1 MASPSKGD
9 AFLLL
14 LLSLPLA
21 SPLGGEESPLDR
33 HESQLRRLETL
44 VQSLSATVSRLESS
58 LYHCSPP
65 RFGAATSAVEGGGRP
80 PAVAVTKRKP
90 SWSERFHFAA
100 AARLES
106 DPTVAAALPYLDLEG
121 VSKYFAVG
129 DARGRTYVF
138 SAAGDV
144 VMELPAPPSGAAVTA
159 MLCYLSF
166 RRNESFLFTGHGDGS
181 IVAHRLWKSAADGDG
196 WLTLNLGIS
205 RPFVRGGR
213 ELDSPPVTGLEV
225 YQIGRKRYIVASDIS
240 GRIRVFTENGS
251 LYGTAIASSRPLAFV
266 KQRLVFL
273 TETGAGSLDLRSMAV
288 RETECEGMNGSIAKS
303 YSFDVSERSKAYGF
317 TAGGDLIYVLLLGD
331 SSNLKCRVRA
341 IRRSEIDR
349 PVAIQTIKGY
359 LLVASVEKA
368 FVYNISSQYHGRV
381 GAPRPLFFTA
391 LQEIKSLLLNSP
403 AAAAA
408 AVNELSSGMPLI
420 AADREKL
427 VVLGLGDGYIGIYR
441 SNFPVFKVES
451 NAVVWSGP
459 ALVFLLF
466 LISIRQF
473 YLKKKDSLGWMPEE
487 SFDSSSASASGS
499 LLGPGTGDRGYVD
512 ASRDAGLRELRGG
525 GRRAPERRYAS
536 PPPPRYAGRA
546 GIPFR
551 TSSGNPSYRGP
562 ADLKYRGQN
571 LETTGLPKRRE
582 PLFSNGQITGDHV
595 D

>member
-14 LLSLPLA
+14 LLSLPLVA
-21 SPLGGEESPLDR
+21 TLGGEESPLDR

-58 LYHCSPP
+58 LSHCSPP
-65 RFGAATSAVEGGGRP
+65 RFDAATSAVEDGGRP
-80 PAVAVTKRKP
+80 PGVAVTKHKP
-90 SWSERFHFAA
+90 LWSERFHFAA

-106 DPTVAAALPYLDLEG
+106 DPTVVAALPYLDLEG

-144 VMELPAPPSGAAVTA
+144 VMELPAPPSGATVTA
-159 MLCYLSF
+159 MLCYFSS

-196 WLTLNLGIS
+196 WLTLNLGSS

-225 YQIGRKRYIVASDIS
+225 HQIGRTRYILASDIS

-266 KQRLVFL
+266 KQRLLFL
-273 TETGAGSLDLRSMAV
+273 TETGAGSLDLRTMAV

-303 YSFDVSERSKAYGF
+303 YSFDVSERSKAYGI

-349 PVAIQTIKGY
+349 PVSIQTIKGY
-359 LLVASVEKA
+359 LLVASEEKA
-368 FVYNISSQYHGRV
+368 FVYNISSPYHGRV

-391 LQEIKSLLLNSP
+391 LQEIKSLFLNSP
-403 AAAAA
+403 A

-427 VVLGLGDGYIGIYR
+427 MVLGLRDGYIGIYR
-441 SNFPVFKVES
+441 SNFPVFKLES
-451 NAVVWSGP
+451 NAVIWSGP

-466 LISIRQF
+466 LILIWQF
-473 YLKKKDSLGWMPEE
+473 YVKKKDSLGWMPEE
-487 SFDSSSASASGS
+487 SLDSSSASASGS
-499 LLGPGTGDRGYVD
+499 RLVPGTGDRGYVD
-512 ASRDAGLRELRGG
+512 ASRDAGLGELRGG
-525 GRRAPERRYAS
+525 GRRAPARRYVS

-546 GIPFR
+546 GISFR
-551 TSSGNPSYRGP
+551 TSSGDPSYRGP

-571 LETTGLPKRRE
+571 LDTTGLPKRRE
-582 PLFSNGQITGDHV
+582 PLFSNSQITGDRI

>member
-1 MASPSKGD
+1 MAFPSKGD

-14 LLSLPLA
+14 LLAFTLVSA
-21 SPLGGEESPLDR
+21 LGGEESLLDR

-58 LYHCSPP
+58 LSHCTPP
-65 RFGAATSAVEGGGRP
+65 RLDAAAAAAAEGGGRP
-80 PAVAVTKRKP
+80 PGVSVTKHKP

-106 DPTVAAALPYLDLEG
+106 DPTAVAALPYLDLEG

-138 SAAGDV
+138 SSAGDV
-144 VMELPAPPSGAAVTA
+144 VMELPPPPSGDAVTA
-159 MLCYLSF
+159 MLCYLSS

-196 WLTLNLGIS
+196 WLTLNLGSS

-213 ELDSPPVTGLEV
+213 EMDSPPMTGLEV
-225 YQIGRKRYIVASDIS
+225 HQIGRTRYILASDTG
-240 GRIRVFTENGS
+240 GRIRVFTETGS

-266 KQRLVFL
+266 KQRLLFL
-273 TETGAGSLDLRSMAV
+273 TETGAGSLDLRSMTV

-303 YSFDVSERSKAYGF
+303 YSFDVSERSKAYGI
-317 TAGGDLIYVLLLGD
+317 TAGGDLVYVLLLGD

-341 IRRSEIDR
+341 IRKSEIDR
-349 PVAIQTIKGY
+349 PVSIQTIKRY
-359 LLVASVEKA
+359 LLVASEEKV
-368 FVYNISSQYHGRV
+368 FVYNTSSQYHGRV

-391 LQEIKSLLLNSP
+391 LQEIKSLFLNSP

-408 AVNELSSGMPLI
+408 NGLSSGKPLI

-466 LISIRQF
+466 LILIWQF
-473 YLKKKDSLGWMPEE
+473 YVKKKDSLVWIPEE
-487 SFDSSSASASGS
+487 SFGTSSASASGS
-499 LLGPGTGDRGYVD
+499 LLIPGTGDRGYAD
-512 ASRDAGLRELRGG
+512 PSRDAGLRELRGG
-525 GRRAPERRYAS
+525 MLRAPVRRYAS
-536 PPPPRYAGRA
+536 PPPRYTGRP
-546 GIPFR
+546 GISFR
-551 TSSGNPSYRGP
+551 TSSGDPSYWGH

-571 LETTGLPKRRE
+571 LETAGFPKRRE
-582 PLFSNGQITGDHV
+582 PLFSNSQISGDHI